1 MAAKLMAPDQ
11 RALKMAALTERAQA
25 PVEAAPEAVEAEM
38 APDPEAILTALQAVV
53 EAEVDET
60 KKAQLQDLLTQL
72 QALLTAEAP
81 MASEA
86 MSDE

>member
-25 PVEAAPEAVEAEM
+25 PVEAAPEEAEM

-72 QALLTAEAP
+72 QALLTTEAP